1 MFLPYFLLFTNLIRS
16 SDEIVD
22 QYKFCFLCTASTLND
37 MLTSGGDEDDLH
49 ADRGEQ
55 VFFSISLRTPL

>member
-1 MFLPYFLLFTNLIRS
+1 
-16 SDEIVD
+16 
-22 QYKFCFLCTASTLND
+22 

-55 VFFSISLRTPL
+55 VFFYINPQLFYDIMQWGISA